1 MILEL
6 LEPKRQPV
14 PIRTILT
21 PPPRLNHLP
30 DDSLKPEFEESAIMD
45 FEQRVGDVNSV
56 IRVDADQVGV
66 EGGMMDLALADSL
79 WSRTGRGTAPRHR
92 NGHGYRGRHQS
103 ASFRDA
109 VLSAYGSRCA
119 ISHLPAPR
127 LPDVAH
133 INMDAE
139 EQLGQPIVS
148 NGLPLTSCL
157 RSQRPLPP
165 L

>member
-21 PPPRLNHLP
+21 PPRRLNHLP

-66 EGGMMDLALADSL
+66 EGGMMDFAS
-79 WSRTGRGTAPRHR
+79 GRQSMVPNRQR
-92 NGHGYRGRHQS
+92 NRS
-103 ASFRDA
+103 
-109 VLSAYGSRCA
+109 
-119 ISHLPAPR
+119 PAP
-127 LPDVAH
+127 
-133 INMDAE
+133 
-139 EQLGQPIVS
+139 
-148 NGLPLTSCL
+148 
-157 RSQRPLPP
+157 
-165 L
+165 